1 MKIFELL
8 IFSLLIQLVLNLK
21 EPYLIK
27 DIEYLKEYELN
38 ESSFID
44 DSMVLYFRFKI
55 PSNKDNLGI
64 TFKAFTEE
72 IEIEYLNSYY
82 CLFNYMPTDTH
93 IINYDKSY
101 CNPLEDKYKRKS
113 KHTPTFQCILIN
125 LILEIMQS
133 YI

>member
-1 MKIFELL
+1 MEIFELL

-21 EPYLIK
+21 ESYLIEY
-27 DIEYLKEYELN
+27 IEYLKEYELN
-38 ESSFID
+38 DSSFTD
-44 DSMVLYFRFKI
+44 DRMELYFRLQI